1 MKTWIDA
8 RDKPALLL
16 AVMKE
21 LVGNSNISFEGDLSN
36 LELDKIESSRSD
48 ETEVL
53 RRQTASPVLD
63 FIVLPLTEKTL
74 QEVWSEISQKDHL
87 VNEGII
93 HVQIESEGELAFGG
107 YDKFHRE
114 CTIAYSALSIEF
126 LESMKELGIIRSL
139 KHESV

>member
-74 QEVWSEISQKDHL
+74 QEVWLSLIHISEPTRP
-87 VNEGII
+87 
-93 HVQIESEGELAFGG
+93 
-107 YDKFHRE
+107 Y
-114 CTIAYSALSIEF
+114 
-126 LESMKELGIIRSL
+126 
-139 KHESV
+139 

>member
-1 MKTWIDA
+1 MRTWIDA

-21 LVGNSNISFEGDLSN
+21 LAGNSSISFEGDLSN
-36 LELDKIESSRSD
+36 LELKKIENSQEE

-53 RRQTASPVLD
+53 ERQTTSPVLD
-63 FIVLPLTEKTL
+63 FLVLPLTEITL
-74 QEVWSEISQKDHL
+74 QEIWSEISQKDHL

-107 YDKFHRE
+107 YDNFHRE
-114 CTIAYSALSIEF
+114 CTIAYSAILSLIH
-126 LESMKELGIIRSL
+126 I
-139 KHESV
+139 

>member
-21 LVGNSNISFEGDLSN
+21 LVGNSIISFEGDLSN

-74 QEVWSEISQKDHL
+74 QEIWSEISQKDHL

-107 YDKFHRE
+107 YDNFHRE

>member
-21 LVGNSNISFEGDLSN
+21 LVGNSIISFEGDLSN

-107 YDKFHRE
+107 YDNFHRE